1 MTKIKSITN
10 IHINNIKELKNE
22 QDIIEFKENKNQIT
36 KELIEEIKETI
47 FNAFK
52 VPKESIKVK
61 VKYEVV
67 EE

>member
-10 IHINNIKELKNE
+10 IHINNIKELKDE
-22 QDIIEFKENKNQIT
+22 LDIIEFKENKNQIT

-47 FNAFK
+47 LNTFK